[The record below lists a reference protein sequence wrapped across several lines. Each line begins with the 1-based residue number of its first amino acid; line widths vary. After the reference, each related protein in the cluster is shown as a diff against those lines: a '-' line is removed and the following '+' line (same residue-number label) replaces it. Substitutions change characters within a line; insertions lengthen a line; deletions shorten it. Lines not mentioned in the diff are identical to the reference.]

1 MTSGSDGDPA
11 ALRPVS
17 LTRRIAEVVLIA
29 AVFAAAG
36 AWPVPDLNEPVY
48 LTKARHAVDPA
59 WAAGDFFL
67 ETPDAHGVF
76 YLVFGPLA
84 AALPL
89 DQAAWIGRIAGW
101 LAVAIGFGHLIVP
114 LAQTSLGRLAA
125 AALFSLALR
134 CTTMA
139 GEWVI
144 GGCEAKVFAWACV
157 LGGLGE
163 FVRGRPAA
171 AWLAMGCG
179 AALHPIVG
187 GWAMIVLLAVVLVR
201 MALLRWAGFGDG
213 NCLVARAAAAQSSSS
228 SRRSPAPP
236 GLRVEQPQLSS
247 TFSRVVAAACVIGG
261 CVAAGAGVWP
271 AVGLSSGASAVEK
284 AEGARMYVVERL
296 SHHLLPRTFAEPLV
310 ARYALAIVVWW
321 LLARQVPPTAAR
333 SRLDAFTAASL
344 GVSLVGLVIAAVEPF
359 APGLAY
365 GLLRFY
371 WFRLADVMVPLALAV
386 AAVAVL
392 ENAAACTRLLP
403 VSASGARWLVAVLLC
418 MDVAAQ
424 SFHWPLPGRTRLAAR
439 ADSKLDAAAWVDVC
453 AWVREH
459 TPPDA
464 RFLTPRGAGSFTWRT
479 DRAEVVS
486 WKNSPQDA
494 RSLVE
499 WRQRIVATFSPTGK
513 LGDMGASVAAI
524 GPEKIREVARRYG
537 ATHAIVPV
545 GSAWQAE
552 LPFDRVYA
560 NAGYAV
566 YALGD
571 VTSPAARRASPP
583 ASPP

>member
-1 MTSGSDGDPA
+1 MTSGSEHDLA
-11 ALRPVS
+11 ALATVP
-17 LTRRIAEVVLIA
+17 LGRRIVEVVLIA
-29 AVFAAAG
+29 AIFAAAG

-48 LTKARHAVDPA
+48 LTKARHAADPA

-76 YLVFGPLA
+76 YKVFGPLA

-101 LAVAIGFGHLIVP
+101 LAVAIGFGHLVVP

-157 LGGLGE
+157 LAGLGE
-163 FVRGRPAA
+163 FVRGRPAT

-187 GWAMIVLLAVVLVR
+187 GWAMILL
-201 MALLRWAGFGDG
+201 
-213 NCLVARAAAAQSSSS
+213 AAQSSSS
-228 SRRSPAPP
+228 SRRSPASPI
-236 GLRVEQPQLSS
+236 
-247 TFSRVVAAACVIGG
+247 VAAACIIGG

-271 AVGLSSGASAVEK
+271 AVGLSSGVSAVEK
-284 AEGARMYVVERL
+284 AEGARIYVVDRL

-310 ARYALAIVVWW
+310 ARFSLAVVVWW

-344 GVSLVGLVIAAVEPF
+344 GVSLVGLAIAAVEPF
-359 APGLAY
+359 APGVAH

-386 AAVAVL
+386 TAVAVL
-392 ENAAACTRLLP
+392 ENTAACTRLLP
-403 VSASGARWLVAVLLC
+403 VPAAVARWLVAAMLC
-418 MDVAAQ
+418 LDVATQ
-424 SFHWPLPGRTRLAAR
+424 SVHWPLPGRARLAAR
-439 ADSKLDAAAWVDVC
+439 ADAKLDAAAWVDVC

-499 WRQRIVATFSPTGK
+499 WRRRIVATFSPTGK
-513 LGDMGASVAAI
+513 LGDLGASVAAI
-524 GPEKIREVARRYG
+524 GPEKIREVARTYG

-545 GSAWQAE
+545 GPAWQAE

-566 YALGD
+566 YRVGE
-571 VTSPAARRASPP
+571 
-583 ASPP
+583 